1 MKQEKSTTGEETK
14 STRDDRE
21 HKKKKKTKPGSKS
34 MNHRPK
40 SGLEQSCN
48 QRAALVLTAS
58 PKEPTSKARGSAWY
72 TARVGDRSTARF
84 QIQARLIQKRL
95 IAVSAYPSVSGGVF
109 ACEDDVCEA
118 PLIDDA
124 LVEGRWPA

>member
-1 MKQEKSTTGEETK
+1 
-14 STRDDRE
+14 
-21 HKKKKKTKPGSKS
+21 
-34 MNHRPK
+34 MNHRPT
-40 SGLEQSCN
+40 SGLKQSCN

-58 PKEPTSKARGSAWY
+58 SKARGSTWY
-72 TARVGDRSTARF
+72 IARVGDRSTARF
-84 QIQARLIQKRL
+84 RIRVRLVQKRL